1 MAKLN
6 YKTQE
11 KKKKSGNTTAGWIFL
26 FVFLAWNTL
35 WISIWAHDGFGF
47 DWGGSIII
55 SLVTLV
61 SGSLFWLTSKDWDYI
76 RTSEYTIFE
85 FELWDKETSQYV
97 KRYDYGSREI
107 YANYF
112 LNWQTGNSETYSTE
126 DDILDRYNDTE
137 RFTLDRYNDTERFTK
152 SNGYTNKEEVM
163 KSILDRIRSS
173 IANKIED
180 QKIRIRNIS
189 TSEVITVE
197 ELVKIV
203 KGENQ

>member
-11 KKKKSGNTTAGWIFL
+11 KKKKSENTTAGWIFL
-26 FVFLAWNTL
+26 FAFLGWNTL
-35 WISIWAHDGFGF
+35 WISIWTHEGFGF
-47 DWGGSIII
+47 DWGGATLI

-61 SGSLFWLTSKDWDYI
+61 SGSLFWMAAKDWEYI

-126 DDILDRYNDTE
+126 DDILDKYNNPE
-137 RFTLDRYNDTERFTK
+137 RLYK
-152 SNGYTNKEEVM
+152 LYGYVNKEEVM
-163 KSILDRIRSS
+163 RRILDMIRSS

-197 ELVKIV
+197 ELIKMVN
-203 KGENQ
+203 GENQ

>member
-1 MAKLN
+1 MAKIN

-11 KKKKSGNTTAGWIFL
+11 KKKKTERSYVGWIFL
-26 FVFLAWNTL
+26 LVFISWNVL
-35 WISIWAHDGFGF
+35 WVSVWSHEGFTF
-47 DWGGSIII
+47 DWGVATLI

-61 SGSLFWLTSKDWDYI
+61 SGSLFWMVAKDWDYI

-85 FELWDKETSQYV
+85 FELWDTETAQYV

-126 DDILDRYNDTE
+126 EDILNRYNDTE
-137 RFTLDRYNDTERFTK
+137 RICK
-152 SNGYTNKEEVM
+152 SYGYINKEEVM
-163 KSILDRIRSS
+163 KRILDNIRSS
-173 IANKIED
+173 ISNKIED
-180 QKIRIRNIS
+180 QKIRVRNVS
-189 TSEVITVE
+189 TLEVITVE

>member
-1 MAKLN
+1 MAKIN
-6 YKTQE
+6 YKTQGKN
-11 KKKKSGNTTAGWIFL
+11 KKEERSYLGWIFL
-26 FVFLAWNTL
+26 LVFLIWNTL
-35 WISIWAHDGFGF
+35 WMSIWAHGGFGF
-47 DWGGSIII
+47 DWGGSVII
-55 SLVTLV
+55 SLLTLV
-61 SGSLFWLTSKDWDYI
+61 LGSLFWISANEWDYI

-85 FELWDKETSQYV
+85 FELWDRETSQYV

-126 DDILDRYNDTE
+126 EDILDRYNDSESFITS
-137 RFTLDRYNDTERFTK
+137 Y
-152 SNGYTNKEEVM
+152 GYISKEEVM
-163 KSILDRIRSS
+163 KSILDMIRSS

-197 ELVKIV
+197 ELVKMV

>member
-1 MAKLN
+1 MAKIT

-11 KKKKSGNTTAGWIFL
+11 KKKKDEHSYAGWIFL
-26 FVFLAWNTL
+26 FAFLGWNTL
-35 WISIWAHDGFGF
+35 WISIWAHEGFGF
-47 DWGGSIII
+47 DWGGATII
-55 SLVTLV
+55 SLATLV
-61 SGSLFWLTSKDWDYI
+61 LGSLFWMAAKDWEYI

-85 FELWDKETSQYV
+85 FEIWDKETSQYV

-126 DDILDRYNDTE
+126 DDILNRYNDTE
-137 RFTLDRYNDTERFTK
+137 SFSKPSGF
-152 SNGYTNKEEVM
+152 TNKEEVM
-163 KSILDRIRSS
+163 KSILDMIRSS

-180 QKIRIRNIS
+180 QKIRIRNVS

-197 ELVKIV
+197 ELVKLV

>member
-1 MAKLN
+1 MAKIN
-6 YKTQE
+6 YKTQGKN
-11 KKKKSGNTTAGWIFL
+11 KKEERSYLGWIFL
-26 FVFLAWNTL
+26 LVFLIWNTL
-35 WISIWAHDGFGF
+35 WMSIWAHGGFGF
-47 DWGGSIII
+47 DWGGAVII

-61 SGSLFWLTSKDWDYI
+61 LGSLFWISAKEWDYI

-85 FELWDKETSQYV
+85 FELWDRETSQYV
-97 KRYDYGSREI
+97 KRYDYGFRQI

-126 DDILDRYNDTE
+126 EDILDRYNDSESFITS
-137 RFTLDRYNDTERFTK
+137 Y
-152 SNGYTNKEEVM
+152 GYISKEEVM
-163 KSILDRIRSS
+163 KSILDMIRSS

-197 ELVKIV
+197 ELVKMV

>member
-1 MAKLN
+1 MAKIN

-11 KKKKSGNTTAGWIFL
+11 KKKKSGNSLAGWIFL
-26 FVFLAWNTL
+26 FAFLGWNTL
-35 WISIWAHDGFGF
+35 WVSIWTHEGFGF
-47 DWGGSIII
+47 DWGVSIII
-55 SLVTLV
+55 SLATLV
-61 SGSLFWLTSKDWDYI
+61 SGLLFWMSAKDWEYI

-85 FELWDKETSQYV
+85 FEIWDKETSQYV

-112 LNWQTGNSETYSTE
+112 LNWQTGNSETYDNE
-126 DDILDRYNDTE
+126 EDILDRYNDTE
-137 RFTLDRYNDTERFTK
+137 RLCK
-152 SNGYTNKEEVM
+152 SYGYINKEEVM
-163 KSILDRIRSS
+163 VRILDMIRSS
-173 IANKIED
+173 IANKVED
-180 QKIRIRNIS
+180 QKIRIRNVS

>member
-1 MAKLN
+1 MAKIN

-11 KKKKSGNTTAGWIFL
+11 TKKKTERSYVGWIFL
-26 FVFLAWNTL
+26 LVFISWNVLWVSVWSHEGFTFNWGVAAIITL
-35 WISIWAHDGFGF
+35 I
-47 DWGGSIII
+47 
-55 SLVTLV
+55 TLTV
-61 SGSLFWLTSKDWDYI
+61 GSLFWMSSVDWDHI

-85 FELWDKETSQYV
+85 FELWDTETSQYV

-107 YANYF
+107 FANYF

-126 DDILDRYNDTE
+126 EDILN
-137 RFTLDRYNDTERFTK
+137 RYNDTERFTK
-152 SNGYTNKEEVM
+152 ANGYINKEEVM
-163 KSILDRIRSS
+163 KRILDNIRSS
-173 IANKIED
+173 ISNKIED
-180 QKIRIRNIS
+180 QKIRVRNVS

>member
-1 MAKLN
+1 MAKIN

-11 KKKKSGNTTAGWIFL
+11 TKKKTERSYVGWIFL
-26 FVFLAWNTL
+26 LVFILWNVL
-35 WISIWAHDGFGF
+35 WVSLWSHEGFIF
-47 DWGGSIII
+47 DWGGAVII
-55 SLVTLV
+55 SLITLTV
-61 SGSLFWLTSKDWDYI
+61 GSLFWMTSMDWDYI

-85 FELWDKETSQYV
+85 FELWDTETSQYV

-107 YANYF
+107 FANYF

-126 DDILDRYNDTE
+126 EDILNRYNDTE
-137 RFTLDRYNDTERFTK
+137 RFTNV
-152 SNGYTNKEEVM
+152 NGYINKEEVM

-180 QKIRIRNIS
+180 QKIRIRNVS

>member
-1 MAKLN
+1 MAKIN

-11 KKKKSGNTTAGWIFL
+11 KNKKEERSYLGWIFL
-26 FVFLAWNTL
+26 LVFLIWNTL
-35 WISIWAHDGFGF
+35 WMSIWAHGGFGF
-47 DWGGSIII
+47 DWGGSVII

-61 SGSLFWLTSKDWDYI
+61 LGSLFWISAKEWDYI

-85 FELWDKETSQYV
+85 FELWDRETSQYV
-97 KRYDYGSREI
+97 KRYDYGFRQI

-126 DDILDRYNDTE
+126 EDILDRYNDSESFITS
-137 RFTLDRYNDTERFTK
+137 Y
-152 SNGYTNKEEVM
+152 GYISKEEVM
-163 KSILDRIRSS
+163 KSILDMIRSS

-197 ELVKIV
+197 ELVKMV

>member
-1 MAKLN
+1 MAKIT

-11 KKKKSGNTTAGWIFL
+11 KKKKDERSYAGWIFL

-35 WISIWAHDGFGF
+35 WISLWAHEGFSF
-47 DWGGSIII
+47 DWAGAVLI
-55 SLVTLV
+55 SLVTLTL
-61 SGSLFWLTSKDWDYI
+61 GSLFWLSAKEWDLI

-85 FELWDKETSQYV
+85 FELWDKETSEYV
-97 KRYDYGSREI
+97 KRYDYRSREI

-112 LNWQTGNSETYSTE
+112 LNLQTGNSETYSTE
-126 DDILDRYNDTE
+126 EDILNRYNDTE
-137 RFTLDRYNDTERFTK
+137 SFSKPSGF
-152 SNGYTNKEEVM
+152 TNKEEVM
-163 KSILDRIRSS
+163 KSILDMIRSS

-180 QKIRIRNIS
+180 QKIRIRNVS

-197 ELVKIV
+197 ELVKLV

>member
-1 MAKLN
+1 MAKIN

-11 KKKKSGNTTAGWIFL
+11 KKKKEERSYLGWIFL
-26 FVFLAWNTL
+26 FAFLAWNTL
-35 WISIWAHDGFGF
+35 WISIWAHDGFLF
-47 DWGGSIII
+47 DWGLATII

-61 SGSLFWLTSKDWDYI
+61 SGSLFWLTSKNWDYI
-76 RTSEYTIFE
+76 RTSEFTIFE
-85 FELWDKETSQYV
+85 FELWDRETAQYV

-126 DDILDRYNDTE
+126 EDVLNRYNDSE
-137 RFTLDRYNDTERFTK
+137 SFMPSY
-152 SNGYTNKEEVM
+152 GYISKEEVM
-163 KSILDRIRSS
+163 KSILDMIRSS

-197 ELVKIV
+197 ELVKMV
-203 KGENQ
+203 KDENQ

>member
-11 KKKKSGNTTAGWIFL
+11 KKKKLGNTAAGWIFL
-26 FVFLAWNTL
+26 FAFLGWNTL
-35 WISIWAHDGFGF
+35 WISIWTYEGFGF
-47 DWGGSIII
+47 DWGGATLI

-61 SGSLFWLTSKDWDYI
+61 SGSLFWMAAKDWEYI

-126 DDILDRYNDTE
+126 DDILDKYNDPE
-137 RFTLDRYNDTERFTK
+137 RLYK
-152 SNGYTNKEEVM
+152 LYGYINKEEVM
-163 KSILDRIRSS
+163 RRILDMIRSS

-180 QKIRIRNIS
+180 QKIRIRNVA
-189 TSEVITVE
+189 TSEVITIE
-197 ELVKIV
+197 ELIKMVN
-203 KGENQ
+203 GENQ

>member
-1 MAKLN
+1 MAKIN

-11 KKKKSGNTTAGWIFL
+11 KKKKSRNSLAGWIFL
-26 FVFLAWNTL
+26 FAFLGWNTL
-35 WISIWAHDGFGF
+35 WVSIWTHEGFGF
-47 DWGGSIII
+47 DWGVSIII
-55 SLVTLV
+55 SLATLV
-61 SGSLFWLTSKDWDYI
+61 FGSLFWLSAKDWEYI
-76 RTSEYTIFE
+76 RTSEYIIFE

-112 LNWQTGNSETYSTE
+112 LNWQTGNSETYANE
-126 DDILDRYNDTE
+126 EDILDRYNDTE
-137 RFTLDRYNDTERFTK
+137 RLCK
-152 SNGYTNKEEVM
+152 SHGYINKEEVM
-163 KSILDRIRSS
+163 VRILDMIRSS
-173 IANKIED
+173 IANKVED
-180 QKIRIRNIS
+180 QKIRIRNVS

>member
-1 MAKLN
+1 MAKIT

-11 KKKKSGNTTAGWIFL
+11 KKKKNERSYAGWIFL

-35 WISIWAHDGFGF
+35 WISLWAHEGFSF
-47 DWGGSIII
+47 DWAGSIII
-55 SLVTLV
+55 SSVTLIL
-61 SGSLFWLTSKDWDYI
+61 GSLFWMSSVDWDYI
-76 RTSEYTIFE
+76 RTLEYIIFE
-85 FELWDKETSQYV
+85 FELWDKEKSEYI

-112 LNWQTGNSETYSTE
+112 LNRQTGNSETYSTE
-126 DDILDRYNDTE
+126 EDILNRYNDTE
-137 RFTLDRYNDTERFTK
+137 SFSKPSGFT
-152 SNGYTNKEEVM
+152 SKEEVM
-163 KSILDRIRSS
+163 KSILDMIRSS

-180 QKIRIRNIS
+180 QKIRIRNVS

-197 ELVKIV
+197 ELVKLV

>member
-1 MAKLN
+1 MAKTN

-11 KKKKSGNTTAGWIFL
+11 KKKKNQRSYVGWFFL
-26 FVFLAWNTL
+26 LVFISWNIL
-35 WISIWAHDGFGF
+35 WISLWSHEGFSF
-47 DWGGSIII
+47 DWVGAIII
-55 SLVTLV
+55 SLVTLTV
-61 SGSLFWLTSKDWDYI
+61 GSLFWLSSMDWDYI

-85 FELWDKETSQYV
+85 FELWDKETSEYV

-112 LNWQTGNSETYSTE
+112 LNWQTGNSESYSTE
-126 DDILDRYNDTE
+126 EDISNRYNDTE
-137 RFTLDRYNDTERFTK
+137 RFIKE
-152 SNGYTNKEEVM
+152 NGFTNKEEVM
-163 KSILDRIRSS
+163 KSILDRVRSS

-180 QKIRIRNIS
+180 QKIRIRNVS

>member
-1 MAKLN
+1 MAKIN

-11 KKKKSGNTTAGWIFL
+11 TKKKTERSYVGWIFL
-26 FVFLAWNTL
+26 LVFILWNVL
-35 WISIWAHDGFGF
+35 WVSLWSHEGFIF
-47 DWGGSIII
+47 DWGGAVII
-55 SLVTLV
+55 SLITLTV
-61 SGSLFWLTSKDWDYI
+61 GSLFWMTSMDWDYI

-85 FELWDKETSQYV
+85 FELWDTETSQYV

-107 YANYF
+107 FANYF

-126 DDILDRYNDTE
+126 EDILN
-137 RFTLDRYNDTERFTK
+137 RYNDTERFTK
-152 SNGYTNKEEVM
+152 VNGYINKEEVM

-180 QKIRIRNIS
+180 QKIRIRNVS

>member
-1 MAKLN
+1 MAKIN
-6 YKTQE
+6 YKTQGKN
-11 KKKKSGNTTAGWIFL
+11 KKEERSYLGWIFL
-26 FVFLAWNTL
+26 LVFLIWNTL
-35 WISIWAHDGFGF
+35 WMSIWAHGGFGF
-47 DWGGSIII
+47 DWGGSVII

-61 SGSLFWLTSKDWDYI
+61 LGSLFWISAKEWDYI

-85 FELWDKETSQYV
+85 FELWDRETSQYV

-126 DDILDRYNDTE
+126 EDILDRYNDSESFITS
-137 RFTLDRYNDTERFTK
+137 Y
-152 SNGYTNKEEVM
+152 GYISKEEVM
-163 KSILDRIRSS
+163 KSILDMIRSS

-197 ELVKIV
+197 ELVKMV

>member
-1 MAKLN
+1 MAKIN

-11 KKKKSGNTTAGWIFL
+11 TKKKTERSYVGWIFL
-26 FVFLAWNTL
+26 LVFISWNVL
-35 WISIWAHDGFGF
+35 WVSLWSHEGFIF
-47 DWGGSIII
+47 DWGVAVII
-55 SLVTLV
+55 SLITLTV
-61 SGSLFWLTSKDWDYI
+61 GSLFWMTSMDWEWI

-85 FELWDKETSQYV
+85 FELWDTETSQYV

-126 DDILDRYNDTE
+126 EDILN
-137 RFTLDRYNDTERFTK
+137 RYNDTERFTK
-152 SNGYTNKEEVM
+152 ANGYINKEEVM
-163 KSILDRIRSS
+163 KSILDMIRSS

-180 QKIRIRNIS
+180 QKIRIRNVS

>member
-1 MAKLN
+1 MAKIN
-6 YKTQE
+6 YKTQGKN
-11 KKKKSGNTTAGWIFL
+11 KKEERSYLGWIFL
-26 FVFLAWNTL
+26 LVFLIWNTL
-35 WISIWAHDGFGF
+35 WMSIWAHGGFGF
-47 DWGGSIII
+47 DWGGSVII

-61 SGSLFWLTSKDWDYI
+61 LGSLFWISAKEWDYI

-85 FELWDKETSQYV
+85 FELWDRETSQYV
-97 KRYDYGSREI
+97 KRYDYGFREI

-126 DDILDRYNDTE
+126 EDILDRYNDSESFITS
-137 RFTLDRYNDTERFTK
+137 Y
-152 SNGYTNKEEVM
+152 GYISKEEVM
-163 KSILDRIRSS
+163 KSILDMIRSS

-197 ELVKIV
+197 ELVKMV

>member
-1 MAKLN
+1 MAKVN

-11 KKKKSGNTTAGWIFL
+11 KKKKEERSYLGWIFL
-26 FVFLAWNTL
+26 FAFLAWNTF
-35 WISIWAHDGFGF
+35 WISIWAHDGFVF
-47 DWGGSIII
+47 NWGGATII

-61 SGSLFWLTSKDWDYI
+61 SGSLFWLASKDWDYI
-76 RTSEYTIFE
+76 KTSEFTIFE
-85 FELWDKETSQYV
+85 FELWDRETAQYV

-126 DDILDRYNDTE
+126 EDVLNRYNDSESFMTS
-137 RFTLDRYNDTERFTK
+137 Y
-152 SNGYTNKEEVM
+152 GYISKEEVM
-163 KSILDRIRSS
+163 KSILDIIRSS

-197 ELVKIV
+197 ELVKMV

>member
-1 MAKLN
+1 MAKIN

-11 KKKKSGNTTAGWIFL
+11 KKEKSGRSLAGWIFL
-26 FVFLAWNTL
+26 FAFLGWNTL
-35 WISIWAHDGFGF
+35 WVSIWAHGGFGF
-47 DWGGSIII
+47 DWGGATII
-55 SLVTLV
+55 SLATLV
-61 SGSLFWLTSKDWDYI
+61 LGSLFWMAAKDWEYI

-85 FELWDKETSQYV
+85 FEIWDEETSQYV

-112 LNWQTGNSETYSTE
+112 LNWQTGNTETYSTE
-126 DDILDRYNDTE
+126 DDILDRYNNPE
-137 RFTLDRYNDTERFTK
+137 RLYK
-152 SNGYTNKEEVM
+152 SYGYINKEEAM
-163 KSILDRIRSS
+163 ARILDMIRSS

>member
-1 MAKLN
+1 MAKIN

-11 KKKKSGNTTAGWIFL
+11 KKRKSGNSLAGWIFL
-26 FVFLAWNTL
+26 FAFLGWNTL
-35 WISIWAHDGFGF
+35 WVSIWTHEGFPF
-47 DWGGSIII
+47 EWGGSLIIF
-55 SLVTLV
+55 LVTLV
-61 SGSLFWLTSKDWDYI
+61 FGSLFWLAAKDWEYI

-85 FELWDKETSQYV
+85 FEIWDKETSQYV

-126 DDILDRYNDTE
+126 DDILDRYNNPE
-137 RFTLDRYNDTERFTK
+137 RLYELY
-152 SNGYTNKEEVM
+152 GYTNKEEVM
-163 KSILDRIRSS
+163 ARILDMIRSS

>member
-1 MAKLN
+1 MAKIN

-11 KKKKSGNTTAGWIFL
+11 TKKKTERSYVGWIFL
-26 FVFLAWNTL
+26 LVFISWNVLWVSVWSHEGFTFNWGVAAIITL
-35 WISIWAHDGFGF
+35 I
-47 DWGGSIII
+47 
-55 SLVTLV
+55 TLTV
-61 SGSLFWLTSKDWDYI
+61 GSLFWMSSVDWDHI

-85 FELWDKETSQYV
+85 FELWDTETSQYV

-107 YANYF
+107 FANYF

-126 DDILDRYNDTE
+126 EDILN
-137 RFTLDRYNDTERFTK
+137 RYNDTERFTK
-152 SNGYTNKEEVM
+152 ANGYINKEEVM
-163 KSILDRIRSS
+163 KKILDNIRSS
-173 IANKIED
+173 ISNKIED
-180 QKIRIRNIS
+180 QKIRVRNVS

>member
-1 MAKLN
+1 MAKIT

-11 KKKKSGNTTAGWIFL
+11 KKKKNKRSYVGWIFL

-35 WISIWAHDGFGF
+35 WISLWAHEGFSF
-47 DWGGSIII
+47 DWAGSIII
-55 SLVTLV
+55 SLVTLTL
-61 SGSLFWLTSKDWDYI
+61 GSLFWMSSVDWDYI
-76 RTSEYTIFE
+76 RTLEYIIFE
-85 FELWDKETSQYV
+85 FELWDKEKSEYV
-97 KRYDYGSREI
+97 KRYDYGSRGI

-112 LNWQTGNSETYSTE
+112 LNRQTGNSETYSTE

-137 RFTLDRYNDTERFTK
+137 SFSKPSGFT
-152 SNGYTNKEEVM
+152 SKEEVM
-163 KSILDRIRSS
+163 KSILDLIRSS

-180 QKIRIRNIS
+180 QKIRIRNVS

-197 ELVKIV
+197 ELVKLV

>member
-1 MAKLN
+1 MAKIN
-6 YKTQE
+6 YKTQGKN
-11 KKKKSGNTTAGWIFL
+11 KKEERSYLGWIFL
-26 FVFLAWNTL
+26 LVFLIWNTL
-35 WISIWAHDGFGF
+35 WMSIWAHGGFGF
-47 DWGGSIII
+47 DWGGAVII

-61 SGSLFWLTSKDWDYI
+61 LGSLFWISAKEWDYI

-85 FELWDKETSQYV
+85 FELWDRETSQYV

-126 DDILDRYNDTE
+126 EDILDRYNDSESFITS
-137 RFTLDRYNDTERFTK
+137 Y
-152 SNGYTNKEEVM
+152 GYISKEEVM
-163 KSILDRIRSS
+163 KSILDMIRSS

-197 ELVKIV
+197 ELVKMV